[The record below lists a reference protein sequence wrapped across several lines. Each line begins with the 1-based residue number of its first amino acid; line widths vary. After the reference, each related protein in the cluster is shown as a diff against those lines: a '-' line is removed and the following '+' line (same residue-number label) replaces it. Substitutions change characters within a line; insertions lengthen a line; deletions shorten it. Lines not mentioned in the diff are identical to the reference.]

1 MSEWRLVL
9 YDPDVSYRGIRE
21 FDCGNEMINRFV
33 ARSLKKRVRKNLSR
47 AYVLLDNRDRFV
59 GFYTLDAFSIAR
71 ESFDTHRRPSGL
83 PPVIPVIKLGM
94 LGIDKRYQRQG
105 LGRRLLRDAMIKTH
119 RLSQIAGCAGLYLLA
134 EEEAVPFYEQLGFFP
149 LKEAKPLPMFLPLS
163 VIAEAMKAA

>member
-1 MSEWRLVL
+1 MGEWRLVP
-9 YDPDVSYRGIRE
+9 YDPAVVYKGIKR

-47 AYVLLDNRDRFV
+47 AYVLLDKREHFA

-71 ESFDTHRRPSGL
+71 ESFDIHRRPSGL

-94 LGIDKRYQRQG
+94 LGIDKRYQKQG
-105 LGRRLLRDAMIKTH
+105 LGRRLLRDAMIKTLK
-119 RLSQIAGCAGLYLLA
+119 LSQIAGCAGLYLLA
-134 EEEAVPFYEQLGFFP
+134 EEKAVPFYEKLGFFP

-163 VIAEAMKAA
+163 VIAEAMKTA

>member
-1 MSEWRLVL
+1 MSEWRLAP
-9 YDPDVSYRGIRE
+9 YDPAVAYKGIKE
-21 FDCGNEMINRFV
+21 FDCGNAMINRFV
-33 ARSLKKRVRKNLSR
+33 RHSLKKRVRKNLSR
-47 AYVLLDNRDRFV
+47 AYLLLDNRERFA

-94 LGIDKRYQRQG
+94 LGIDKRYQREG
-105 LGRRLLRDAMIKTH
+105 LGRRLLRDAMIKTY

-134 EEEAVPFYEQLGFFP
+134 EKEAIPFYEQLGFFP

-163 VIAEAMKAA
+163 VIAEAMKAS